1 MKNNVFSA
9 LVNALRDRVRESQEL
24 SPVPASTRLDG
35 KTCVITGANSGIGKA
50 VAIDLAQR
58 GTRLILICRNGIPET
73 AEEIKALTGN
83 RDVEMLHADLSDTR
97 SVHDICDLLRDRG
110 TRIDI
115 AVLNAGLMPARAIK
129 TPQGY
134 ESMFAVHFLANRI
147 LVSRWLEDQVLQ
159 PSPMEEDRPRIV
171 IVSSQSHQSAEPISF
186 ESFGEFVDFGVRDGL
201 KFYGASKLV
210 SCTYAQELSRRLN
223 PDGTVSVAVHSLC
236 PGPVYTNIARDA
248 PWFLRPLA
256 KFIMKTGFQS
266 PTEAAKSVIYLCCA
280 PEAGQDTGRYHH
292 MMRAKPIS
300 PYAADVKSG
309 EKLWELSKPMI
320 QRSRHA

>member
-9 LVNALRDRVRESQEL
+9 LINALRDRVRESQEL
-24 SPVPASTRLDG
+24 SPIPASIRLDG
-35 KTCVITGANSGIGKA
+35 KTCLVTGANSGIGKA
-50 VAIDLAQR
+50 VALDLARR
-58 GTRLILICRNGIPET
+58 GARLILIGRSGIPET
-73 AEEIKALTGN
+73 GDEIKALADN
-83 RDVEMLHADLSDTR
+83 DDVEMLYADLSDTR
-97 SVHDICDLLRDRG
+97 SVHEVCDVLCERG
-110 TRIDI
+110 VRIDI
-115 AVLNAGLMPARAIK
+115 AVLNAGLMPAHAIK

-147 LVSRWLEDQVLQ
+147 MVSRWLEDQVIQ
-159 PSPMEEDRPRIV
+159 PSPMEVDRPRIV

-248 PWFLRPLA
+248 PWFLMPLA

-300 PYAADVKSG
+300 PHAADVNNGK
-309 EKLWELSKPMI
+309 KLWELSTPMI
-320 QRSRHA
+320 QRS